1 MSSSKGIRF
10 LTANQIVAS
19 YAAHVSRASWPTQ
32 PALLRSAADA
42 PANINHYLNETDVFA
57 LAGILSERIILNHAF
72 SDGNK
77 RTAFLAA
84 DLFLKMNGF
93 RMNTGEGVD
102 EGLRDGL
109 VEAAAG
115 GSWGVGGVVSDA
127 CGCWARNGGLLYG
140 F

>member
-1 MSSSKGIRF
+1 MSPSKTIRF
-10 LTANQIVAS
+10 LTGNQIAAS
-19 YAAHVSRASWPTQ
+19 YAAHVSRAGGATQ

-42 PANINHYLNETDVFA
+42 PANNNRYLNETDVFA

-77 RTAFLAA
+77 RAAFLAA
-84 DLFLKMNGF
+84 DLFLNMNGY
-93 RMNTGEGVD
+93 RMTTGEGVD

-115 GSWGVGGVVSDA
+115 CLGVGGIV
-127 CGCWARNGGLLYG
+127 
-140 F
+140 